1 MHFIDSVDIERLVER
16 KYKENIVFEWIKKP
30 CLSRAYDKRRLS
42 PASVF
47 YICFEVLDTLKRY
60 DRQDMYRIENAIECF
75 PGEIEEL
82 IKPANYGLFED
93 HSTED
98 RIFLSTVL
106 YAMLRIADDKF
117 IKMCSSMLSDS
128 ALIFSGEDGK
138 KYKAS
143 QQSQIDLINFDVM
156 TKSAIYR
163 RSEAIVEDPSVAFAG
178 EVYLQGYIRSYMQ
191 SDERISDDISA
202 LLSGEG
208 SGNEAHSKS
217 KAAESVAPLSKES
230 ADSGAEALPEE
241 SKKEVPFSRIR
252 IKKGKKQKTMAIL
265 SAMFYAGYFTSED
278 STLTNREQYILDILQ
293 YGFGDKGTG
302 GLSSGI
308 SNQAASTNGLK
319 EWIEELRKALDEG
332 LEDLKYIQNPKKTGK
347 K

>member
-1 MHFIDSVDIERLVER
+1 MNFIDSVHIERLVER

-30 CLSRAYDKRRLS
+30 CLHCAYDKHRLS

-60 DRQDMYRIENAIECF
+60 DTQDMYRIENMIECL
-75 PGEIEEL
+75 PDEIEEL

-117 IKMCSSMLSDS
+117 IKMCSSILQDS
-128 ALIFSGEDGK
+128 ALLFSEEHK
-138 KYKAS
+138 EKYKVS
-143 QQSQIDLINFDVM
+143 QQSWIDTINFDVM
-156 TKSAIYR
+156 DNSAIYR
-163 RSEAIVEDPSVAFAG
+163 RSEAIAENPSEAFAG
-178 EVYLQGYIRSYMQ
+178 EVYLQGYIRAYMQ

-208 SGNEAHSKS
+208 SGNEPQSKS
-217 KAAESVAPLSKES
+217 KAAESVAPLPSKA

-241 SKKEVPFSRIR
+241 SKEKVQLTPIR
-252 IKKGKKQKTMAIL
+252 IAERKKRKVMALL
-265 SAMFYAGYFTSED
+265 SAMYYAGYFTSED
-278 STLTNREQYILDILQ
+278 STLTNREQYILKILQ
-293 YGFGDKGTG
+293 YGFGDKKIG
-302 GLSSGI
+302 GLKSGI
-308 SNQAASTNGLK
+308 SDLAATTDGLDELK
-319 EWIEELRKALDEG
+319 KELRKALDEG
-332 LEDLKYIQNPKKTGK
+332 LEDLQYIQNPQKTGK